1 MRRVVQPVDESSM
14 TLGHEAGRKGAL
26 SDWLQRRQRLGR
38 ARQAYRARN
47 RQGLPLPGRRP
58 RLAYVFAIIPFL
70 AVVAFLALSPT
81 LYKIGQTTGTILLE
95 TPISQQIPSSS
106 QEGDAPITLPNWD
119 KQDRIN
125 ILLVGTDQRDGDP
138 YSRTDSM
145 IIASIDPKTKTVGL
159 LSLPRDLQV
168 NIPGYGP
175 DKLNA
180 AYIYGDYDKKPG
192 GGIGLLER
200 TILNNFGVQIHYFGS
215 VNFQGFV
222 KIVDAF
228 GGVTVDPQYA
238 IVDDEYPTETYGY
251 TSLYFP
257 AGVQHLDG
265 TAALQYARTRHAD
278 LDFGRSRRQQ
288 EVILSLRQQA
298 LKGNLIQNFYKLLD
312 ALKGSVQT
320 DLQQQQIAQLANL
333 GLSIPDG
340 GIHQISLEDLL
351 VGKVGDD
358 GSQYLDGDW
367 SQIRARVRQI
377 VPNAGA
383 TVPTPTPDATAK
395 ISVQNGTLR
404 AGFATRTADRLKARG
419 FNGATVNTNTV
430 TGVELPLSQ
439 TIIYEYG
446 KADTAILAAKALGLT
461 ESSVQHATGSGP
473 GGADILIVLGNDV
486 SDPGGQ

>member
-1 MRRVVQPVDESSM
+1 M
-14 TLGHEAGRKGAL
+14 GAL
-26 SDWLQRRQRLGR
+26 RDWLQRRQRLGR

-58 RLAYVFAIIPFL
+58 RLAYLFAIIPFL
-70 AVVAFLALSPT
+70 AVVSLLIASPFLYNIDKRT
-81 LYKIGQTTGTILLE
+81 KDVFDT
-95 TPISQQIPSSS
+95 TPISVQIGANAP
-106 QEGDAPITLPNWD
+106 EGEAPVVLPNWD

-125 ILLVGTDQRDGDP
+125 ILLVGTDYREGDE

-145 IIASIDPKTKTVGL
+145 IIASIDPKTKSVGM

-200 TILNNFGVQIHYFGS
+200 TIANNFGVQIHYYAS
-215 VNFQGFV
+215 VNFTGFEQ
-222 KIVDAF
+222 IVDAF
-228 GGVTVDPQYA
+228 GGVTVDPPYP

-265 TAALQYARTRHAD
+265 KSALQYARTRHED

-288 EVILSLRQQA
+288 EVILALRQQA
-298 LKGNLIQNFYKLLD
+298 LKGNLIQNFYSLLD
-312 ALKGSVQT
+312 VLGKAVKT
-320 DLQQQQIAQLANL
+320 DVPQEQIPKLANL
-333 GLSIPDG
+333 GMSIPDG
-340 GIHQISLEDLL
+340 GIKQITLQDLL

-383 TVPTPTPDATAK
+383 SLATPTPDASAK

-404 AGFATRTADRLKARG
+404 AGFAARTTDRLKARG
-419 FNGATVNTNTV
+419 FGGAVVNANTV
-430 TGVELPLSQ
+430 TGVDLPMAQ

-461 ESSVQHATGSGP
+461 ESSVQHATGTGP

-486 SDPGGQ
+486 ADPGGQ